1 MREMRAFR
9 IDSLMKTQGV
19 VKDVL
24 ESVRTTFSRLETFPE
39 IDLISSF
46 TAMSR
51 TPASALEEARIMS
64 ISSRL
69 LGCPDAE
76 PIFVNKVN
84 LVSERL

>member
-1 MREMRAFR
+1 M
-9 IDSLMKTQGV
+9 
-19 VKDVL
+19 DVL
-24 ESVRTTFSRLETFPE
+24 ESVRTTFSRLETSFPE

-69 LGCPDAE
+69 HGCPDAGL
-76 PIFVNKVN
+76 IFINIFN
-84 LVSERL
+84 FVSERYTGDECYHGQ